1 MPFKKGNKTVWSKE
15 SIEKRRV
22 TVLKRYPDGLKPSK
36 ETRKKQ
42 SKAHLGL
49 KPSKETI
56 EKRKMT
62 IAKRYPDGLKP
73 SKESIEKGIRTKAKK
88 PKKICSVAGCKK
100 TQEARGY
107 CGTHYSYERKEHGF
121 GVSANCKI
129 LNCKSPVTAKGYCSK
144 HYQLRR
150 LNDPFPDQ
158 KRCKVPNCNRGH
170 YGKGYCHKHY
180 DVERHEHGF
189 GLAANCKFLN
199 CEKPATGGNGY
210 CSPHYRAVY
219 HEEEKTKLFNLLGG
233 KKCRKCGYDK
243 DVRALSFDHKDND
256 GNKHRRKKGY
266 SDQTRYV
273 YWLKNP
279 ELAKKK
285 LQVLCMNCNQIKRYI
300 SGDLKK
306 NYLGLITRKS
316 RR

>member
-73 SKESIEKGIRTKAKK
+73 SRESIEKGIRTKAKK
-88 PKKICSVAGCKK
+88 PKKICSVAGCKR
-100 TQEARGY
+100 QHFARGY
-107 CGTHYSYERKEHGF
+107 CSNHYSYERRDRGF
-121 GVSANCKI
+121 GKAKFCEI
-129 LNCKSPVTAKGYCSK
+129 LNCKSPVVAKGYCTK
-144 HYQLRR
+144 HYGERR
-150 LNDPFPDQ
+150 RNKPFPDQ
-158 KRCKVPNCNRGH
+158 KRCKVSNCNKGH
-170 YGKGYCHKHY
+170 YGRGYCIKHY
-180 DVERHEHGF
+180 DQERHKGSF
-189 GLAANCKFLN
+189 GHPDCKFLN
-199 CEKPATGGNGY
+199 CERAATDKGY
-210 CSPHYRAVY
+210 CQKHARAIY
-219 HEEEKTKLFNLLGG
+219 HEEQKTKLFNLLGG
-233 KKCRKCGYDK
+233 KKCVDCGYDK
-243 DVRALSFDHKDND
+243 DVRALQFDHIADD
-256 GNKHRRKKGY
+256 GHNTRRKKGQ
-266 SDQTRYV
+266 SDQTRYA
-273 YWLKNP
+273 YWLRNP

-285 LQVLCMNCNQIKRYI
+285 LQVLCSNCNQIKRYI

-316 RR
+316 KSVS